1 MTSKK
6 RIDDAKAIYEPNAVA
21 QWGMPQDVDLTG
33 FRLHPQG
40 ALKGHYAVA
49 VSGNWRM
56 TFRFDEDDVV
66 DVDYSWR
73 VHAGT

>member
-1 MTSKK
+1 
-6 RIDDAKAIYEPNAVA
+6 
-21 QWGMPQDVDLTG
+21 MPQDVDLTG